1 MKFSEIYK
9 ELIDKKF
16 FEHREFIERSLETIE
31 KGIRERKSIIIR
43 APPGIGKT
51 MITYISTLCLLREC
65 SDDFYNVIHVIPTRS
80 LIDDLYR
87 RSIDLFNKIIDKEC
101 MKEVGRKIVT
111 RQYGGVHEAHYL
123 AGILVYTTYDTYFY
137 NIMKMPL
144 REIKK
149 IYEGRSY
156 GHYEIPRASV
166 YSSLNIFDETHLILE
181 ESDEVRIADMF
192 NTIFLHLSNIKV
204 PHIIMTA
211 TMSTKILG
219 KITNGLSR
227 YGGVEFID
235 YSKYDYHKDSFYQRE
250 IEKTFE
256 PLDANNV
263 FINIQ
268 EYGIEKIIDLT
279 GKILERVSNTSGGKI
294 ALITNTISRA
304 KTFYRILRERF
315 SRGDVILLTS
325 RFTAKDKQDKLKK
338 ILGEEKIL
346 LISTQVIEVGVDAS
360 FDVII
365 TELSPPSSLIQRMG
379 RLARGEKKLG
389 LWSIYYDQTTIE
401 KGSGIYSP
409 EMTRCSMRII
419 KDLIRD
425 ERKINWHLPETS
437 EKQIVGYMN
446 LLDPC
451 WENINITPAYDTYVW
466 EILEKPTI
474 TSEQVLRLNIY
485 PRDENLCSLYIGND
499 IPSHLEELYEE
510 SLSRMIPVPCRT
522 ASEYINILRKRSYD
536 IYVISYDPYREEI
549 LLQHVDDDI
558 LRKLYE
564 IFDKPLKLITSN
576 ILGMTIPEEYYEGG
590 LYGEGLK
597 DVN

>member
-1 MKFSEIYK
+1 
-9 ELIDKKF
+9 
-16 FEHREFIERSLETIE
+16 
-31 KGIRERKSIIIR
+31 
-43 APPGIGKT
+43 
-51 MITYISTLCLLREC
+51 
-65 SDDFYNVIHVIPTRS
+65 
-80 LIDDLYR
+80 
-87 RSIDLFNKIIDKEC
+87 
-101 MKEVGRKIVT
+101 
-111 RQYGGVHEAHYL
+111 
-123 AGILVYTTYDTYFY
+123 
-137 NIMKMPL
+137 
-144 REIKK
+144 
-149 IYEGRSY
+149 
-156 GHYEIPRASV
+156 
-166 YSSLNIFDETHLILE
+166 
-181 ESDEVRIADMF
+181 
-192 NTIFLHLSNIKV
+192 
-204 PHIIMTA
+204 
-211 TMSTKILG
+211 MSTKILDR
-219 KITNGLSR
+219 ITDGLSR

-256 PLDANNV
+256 PLVANNV

-268 EYGIEKIIDLT
+268 EYGIEKIIDQA
-279 GKILERVSNTSGGKI
+279 GEILERVSHISGGKI

-304 KTFYRILRERF
+304 KTFYRISRERF
-315 SRGDVILLTS
+315 SRGNVILLTS
-325 RFTAKDKQDKLKK
+325 RFTAKDKQEKLKK

-409 EMTRCSMRII
+409 EMIRCSMRII

-536 IYVISYDPYREEI
+536 VYVISYDPYREEI

-576 ILGMTIPEEYYEGG
+576 ILGITIPEEYYEGG